1 MVSITSSQI
10 NPRPPAQRA
19 PQSSSGPEPP
29 HQVGHLPLRL
39 QNKHRVDLS
48 QHQADQR
55 NANKPKLGE
64 NVNPFLYVMSAGGYL
79 LNIYYTINTFEILH
93 F

>member
-10 NPRPPAQRA
+10 NARPPTQRTALGQQRA

-29 HQVGHLPLRL
+29 HQGGHLPLRA

-55 NANKPKLGE
+55 NGNKPKLGKD
-64 NVNPFLYVMSAGGYL
+64 V
-79 LNIYYTINTFEILH
+79 
-93 F
+93 